1 MRWSLSWKITLS
13 LGALLLVLSVIVT
26 GLTFEQMRRRAI
38 ENEQALVDVL
48 NYTFETLLSQ
58 EALPSLQRVI
68 ENEATNSEVQKLV
81 VVARDGVVL
90 ASSDRREVGKA
101 IETPLLREFLAAGRW
116 RRVTRAAKGSLII
129 LQPLRGSRSLG
140 GASGDIEGVAE
151 VTLSLDVIEG
161 QARAAALQ
169 VLEISLGSF
178 IAFSGVL
185 VVVLRRL
192 VTRPVK
198 ELALVAQRIRG
209 GERTLRSQLR
219 RKDELGLL
227 SSAFNDMAS
236 EVEAL
241 LHGLEGQV
249 AARTAD
255 LEAER
260 GALEKALEE
269 LKLTTAARLAL
280 ADRVRELATPVIKL
294 YDRIL
299 VLPLIGHIDAE
310 RGRQIEG
317 SLLMGIEQHG
327 ASEIILDLTGVPF
340 VDTAVAASLLR
351 AASAARLLG
360 AGVTIVGIT
369 PRVAQSIVHLGVD
382 FSGIATLANLQS
394 GLLHALRRL
403 ELSVGKAKGE
413 ALRAGEA
420 ERR

>member
-1 MRWSLSWKITLS
+1 MRWSLSSKITLS
-13 LGALLLVLSVIVT
+13 LGALLLVLSVFVS

-38 ENEQALVDVL
+38 EDEQALVDVL

-101 IETPLLREFLAAGRW
+101 IETAGLRRFLAAERW
-116 RRVTRAAKGSLII
+116 QRVTRVSDSSLII

-140 GASGDIEGVAE
+140 GPGGDIAGVAE

-161 QARAAALQ
+161 EARASARQLLA
-169 VLEISLGSF
+169 ISLGSF
-178 IAFSGVL
+178 AAFSLVL

-198 ELALVAQRIRG
+198 GLAIVAQRIRS

-219 RKDELGLL
+219 RKDEIGLL
-227 SSAFNDMAS
+227 SSAFDDMAND
-236 EVEAL
+236 VEAL

-260 GALEKALEE
+260 SALAKALSE
-269 LKLTTAARLAL
+269 LKTTTAARLAL
-280 ADRVRELATPVIKL
+280 ADTVRELSTPVLKL
-294 YDRIL
+294 HDRIL
-299 VLPLIGHIDAE
+299 VLPLIGSIDAE
-310 RGRQIEG
+310 RARQIEG
-317 SLLMGIEQHG
+317 SLLVGIEQQG

-360 AGVTIVGIT
+360 AFVTIVGIT

-382 FSGIATLANLQS
+382 LSGIATLANLQS
-394 GLLHALRRL
+394 GLLHARRRL
-403 ELSVGKAKGE
+403 GLAVDRARGGE
-413 ALRAGEA
+413 VETR
-420 ERR
+420 